1 MAMISEERPIRFPL
15 RTAPGP
21 IRAIAQRVGIAF
33 GLVLLNWVIVLLE
46 RGAYRDTYD
55 GTVSAVDALYYT
67 TVTLTTTGYGDIT
80 PVTTT
85 ARLVNAIVVTPM
97 RLLFVILLV
106 GTTISALTQRSREE
120 FRLTRWRARMK
131 DHVVVLGFGTKGR
144 NAVRALTLKGIP
156 HERIVVVD
164 RDGGCVKD
172 AAAIGHVA
180 ICGSA
185 TSEPVL
191 REALTDRA
199 SEVIVALD
207 RDDTAILATL
217 MVKRLN
223 PGAMV
228 IASARE
234 AENGQLLEQSGA
246 ASVIVSSE
254 TTGRLLGLAT
264 DSPETVEIVEDL
276 LSFGQGFDFT
286 ERDVTEAEIG
296 RSPNALGMPV
306 LGIIRA
312 GRTLKYSDPEAA
324 VLAAGDRLIYAST

>member
-1 MAMISEERPIRFPL
+1 MVSGVEPVRFP
-15 RTAPGP
+15 RRSGPGP
-21 IRAIAQRVGIAF
+21 LRAIAQRVGIAF
-33 GLVLLNWVIVLLE
+33 ALVLVNWGIVLLE
-46 RGAYRDTYD
+46 HGAYRDSYD
-55 GTVSAVDALYYT
+55 GAVSVVDALYYT

-120 FRLTRWRARMK
+120 FRLARWRARMR
-131 DHVVVLGFGTKGR
+131 DHIVVLGFGTKGR
-144 NAVRALTLKGIP
+144 NAVRALVLKGIP
-156 HERIVVVD
+156 YDRIVVID
-164 RDGGCVKD
+164 RLQASVQ
-172 AAAIGHVA
+172 AATAAGHVA

-185 TSEPVL
+185 TSEAVL
-191 REALTDRA
+191 SEALVDRA
-199 SEVIVALD
+199 SEVIVAVD

-223 PGAMV
+223 PRATV

-246 ASVIVSSE
+246 SSVIVSSE

-264 DSPETVEIVEDL
+264 DSPQTVHIVEDL
-276 LSFGQGFDFT
+276 LSFGQGFDFA
-286 ERDVTEAEIG
+286 ERDVAAAEIG
-296 RSPNALGMPV
+296 RKPADLDIPV
-306 LGIIRA
+306 LAVVRD
-312 GRTLKYSDPEAA
+312 GRTLRYSDPAA
-324 VLAAGDRLIYAST
+324 TLAAGDRLIYAST